1 MRHAN
6 ARCGVYSSD
15 FKAIAAAEI
24 GVWGH
29 KETTHELDV
38 RGCPGRKHNACKRK
52 KQAMSESNPKSRE
65 SDLGL
70 MGTQQ
75 RPHLKLHATDAET
88 FFDLLMRWWA
98 AESMARR
105 SSYRNHMN
113 QGLDLSTGLDTE
125 SRCFAR
131 VVTNSV
137 VVPHGEL
144 DISCCSQPYHFL
156 QFQS

>member
-1 MRHAN
+1 MP
-6 ARCGVYSSD
+6 GVEFTVRISGLLLLQSLE
-15 FKAIAAAEI
+15 FGGIRKRPINLTEGAAQVVSIMLVKERSKQCLKASQNLEK
-24 GVWGH
+24 V
-29 KETTHELDV
+29 
-38 RGCPGRKHNACKRK
+38 N
-52 KQAMSESNPKSRE
+52 
-65 SDLGL
+65 LGL

-75 RPHLKLHATDAET
+75 RPHPKLHATDAET
-88 FFDLLMRWWA
+88 FFDLLMRRWA

-105 SSYRNHMN
+105 SSNRNHMN

-137 VVPHGEL
+137 VVPLGEL
-144 DISCCSQPYHFL
+144 DISCCSQRYHFL